1 MMCLT
6 KEKEMLI
13 MYELIYSEYFNINCT
28 THSISRAKERAGLNK
43 RKASKMMEIAKTR
56 GIKSEDCTWSVDKKF
71 LENRT
76 NDVVMAIAYN
86 GFCFIYLKENM
97 KCITMY
103 KLPKNFGQKKTQYKS
118 YIRKYRNF
126 YDRYE

>member
-1 MMCLT
+1 MDGFV
-6 KEKEMLI
+6 
-13 MYELIYSEYFNINCT
+13 YFDYLDDNCT

-43 RKASKMMEIAKTR
+43 KKAGRMMEVAKTR
-56 GIKSEDCTWSVDKKF
+56 GVKSENCKWSVDKKF

-76 NDVVMAIAYN
+76 NNEVVAIAYN

-103 KLPKNFGQKKTQYKS
+103 RLPKNFGQKKTQYKS
-118 YIRKYRNF
+118 HTKREKNICNCCG
-126 YDRYE
+126 YEEYT